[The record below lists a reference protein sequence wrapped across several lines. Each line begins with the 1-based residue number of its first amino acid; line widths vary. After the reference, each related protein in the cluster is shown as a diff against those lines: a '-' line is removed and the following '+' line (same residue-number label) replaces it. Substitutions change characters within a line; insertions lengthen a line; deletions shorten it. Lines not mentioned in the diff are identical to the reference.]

1 MERTAVSVSQPDAVI
16 FRDGL
21 GERRRAIDPTGSQIE
36 LLALRS
42 ELAAVPSFEFALRER
57 VGRLATFR
65 HAYYGRVLGVERAS
79 DHAQT
84 LTLSSEVT
92 PGIRLSELLAN
103 TEIRHLPFDINA
115 ALYLIRQLVPAVA
128 LLHETAGDVGHGSI
142 SPERLVITPNGH
154 LVIVEYVLGAALEQL
169 RFTPER
175 YWRELRVAVPRGA
188 PSLRLDQ
195 RADVGQLGLV
205 ALSLILGRPL
215 RDDEYPSRIGDVV
228 ASTWAVSARGGF
240 EPLPPGLR
248 AWLGRALHQDAR
260 HAFKSAVEARREL
273 DSVLGDSQ
281 FVASPA
287 SLEAFLARYHAS
299 DRSRTLLAQPAQPQ
313 PVLAVSTAKPVI
325 ESGAKP
331 APVVSMPKPL
341 QAAPAQEQ
349 APDEKRDLPKSG
361 DTSTVPGESELE
373 VHLNAPESASLA
385 PKRWVWVAAAAAV
398 LVAVTGAGALAAR
411 LLGGRADT
419 MTGTLVVAT
428 NPDGAQAFVDGQL
441 RGLTPLSLTLPA
453 GTHSVEFRGD
463 GEPRSLTVTI
473 TPGAEVS
480 QYVELPKAVVAVG
493 QLQIRTEPPGA
504 RVTVDGR
511 SRGTSPMFVTDLSPG
526 EHSVVLESELGAV
539 RQTVTVEAGATA
551 ALVVPMS
558 VAEGA
563 PVSGWVA
570 VSSPVVVQLFERD
583 RLLGSSQSD
592 RIMVSAGRHEID
604 FVNDAIGYK
613 VSRSLQVA
621 AGKVVSVNLEVPEG
635 TLAVNAVP
643 WAEVWIDGDKV
654 GETPVG
660 NVALPV
666 GQHEVTFRHPELG
679 EQRHTALV
687 TLRGPARLSVDM
699 RRR

>member
-1 MERTAVSVSQPDAVI
+1 LRSAIDSP
-16 FRDGL
+16 F
-21 GERRRAIDPTGSQIE
+21 GERKPN
-36 LLALRS
+36 
-42 ELAAVPSFEFALRER
+42 AAVPRSRNLR
-57 VGRLATFR
+57 G
-65 HAYYGRVLGVERAS
+65 
-79 DHAQT
+79 
-84 LTLSSEVT
+84 
-92 PGIRLSELLAN
+92 
-103 TEIRHLPFDINA
+103 
-115 ALYLIRQLVPAVA
+115 
-128 LLHETAGDVGHGSI
+128 
-142 SPERLVITPNGH
+142 
-154 LVIVEYVLGAALEQL
+154 
-169 RFTPER
+169 
-175 YWRELRVAVPRGA
+175 
-188 PSLRLDQ
+188 
-195 RADVGQLGLV
+195 
-205 ALSLILGRPL
+205 
-215 RDDEYPSRIGDVV
+215 
-228 ASTWAVSARGGF
+228 
-240 EPLPPGLR
+240 
-248 AWLGRALHQDAR
+248 WLGRALQLDAR

-299 DRSRTLLAQPAQPQ
+299 DRSHASQAQPLQPQ
-313 PVLAVSTAKPVI
+313 PVLAVSNPKPAVG
-325 ESGAKP
+325 SAVKP
-331 APVVSMPKPL
+331 APAVSEPKPL
-341 QAAPAQEQ
+341 QAAPAQ
-349 APDEKRDLPKSG
+349 APAENHEPPKRADIPPPALHEIEREVEIDFSG
-361 DTSTVPGESELE
+361 
-373 VHLNAPESASLA
+373 SASLA

-411 LLGGRADT
+411 LLSARADT

-428 NPDGAQAFVDGQL
+428 NPAGAQAYVDGQL
-441 RGLTPLSLTLPA
+441 RGVTPLSLTLPA

-463 GEPRSLTVTI
+463 GEPRSLAVTI
-473 TPGAEVS
+473 TAGAEVS

-511 SRGTSPMFVTDLSPG
+511 LRGSSPMFVTDLSPG
-526 EHSVVLESELGAV
+526 EHAVVLESELGAV

-592 RIMVSAGRHEID
+592 RIMVAAGRHQID

-613 VSRSLQVA
+613 ESRSLQVA
-621 AGKVVSVNLEVPEG
+621 AGRVVSVSLEVPNG

-660 NVALPV
+660 NVALAV

-699 RRR
+699 RQR